1 MVTWFPT
8 VEIDEPAQKRT
19 NVPSRR
25 TDGGRS
31 LTGVLR
37 VAAPDNKRHVVT
49 DSDHLPPSDVV
60 IRETLEWLD
69 RYLGPVQQAGP

>member
-1 MVTWFPT
+1 
-8 VEIDEPAQKRT
+8 
-19 NVPSRR
+19 
-25 TDGGRS
+25 
-31 LTGVLR
+31 
-37 VAAPDNKRHVVT
+37 VVT